1 MASNATNPSVHLTHL
16 ISKMVKTITMKS
28 LSVSNVINTFMY
40 KLKLSKDGGKRG
52 FHSTLEEEEKGNGT
66 DEEEG

>member
-1 MASNATNPSVHLTHL
+1 
-16 ISKMVKTITMKS
+16 MVKTITMKS
-28 LSVSNVINTFMY
+28 LNVSNVINTFMY